1 MSAIEWYS
9 QPLLRMLITF
19 SEILPVC
26 ALVPLVSALVLRN
39 PRVLPAR
46 AV

>member
-1 MSAIEWYS
+1 M
-9 QPLLRMLITF
+9 RMLMTF

-26 ALVPLVSALVLRN
+26 VVVPLVSALILRN

-46 AV
+46 AG